1 MKTANHKA
9 FIIIAL
15 VTLVLSGSAC
25 KQDMEKINAM
35 LTTLDLPDQ
44 SGKNIELH
52 YSENGVLKRIFKS
65 AEMERYNYNEDQFD
79 LIFPKGIEV
88 FIYNDSLELESTIN
102 SGYAEYH
109 SETEIW
115 EVRDNVVAKRLT
127 KGEQLNTEKM
137 FWDQKK
143 KLLYSDVFTKL
154 VNEDGTFIGE
164 KGFEADENM
173 EFYELKGATGLV
185 NVENDAAE

>member
-1 MKTANHKA
+1 MNSS
-9 FIIIAL
+9 IRQGRVLIAL
-15 VTLVLSGSAC
+15 VLALLNSAC
-25 KQDMEKINAM
+25 KQDMEQIAAM
-35 LTTLDLPDQ
+35 MSTQKLPDQ
-44 SGKNIELH
+44 SGKNIELY

-65 AEMERYNYNEDQFD
+65 PEMERYNYNNDQFE

-88 FIYNDSLELESTIN
+88 YIYNDSLELESTIT

-115 EVRDNVVAKRLT
+115 EVRDSVVAKRLT
-127 KGEQLNTEKM
+127 KDEQLNTEKM
-137 FWDQKK
+137 FWDQQK
-143 KLLYSDVFTKL
+143 KLLYSDVFTKMR
-154 VNEDGTFIGE
+154 NEDGVFIGE

-173 EFYELKGATGLV
+173 NYYTLKGASGTV